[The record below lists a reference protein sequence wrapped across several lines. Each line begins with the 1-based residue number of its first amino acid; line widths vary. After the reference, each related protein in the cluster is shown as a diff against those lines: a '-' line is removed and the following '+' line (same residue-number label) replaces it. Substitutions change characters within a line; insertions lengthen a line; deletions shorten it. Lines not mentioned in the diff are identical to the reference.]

1 MSRRALGRGLKALIP
16 ESDAS
21 MGSARP
27 VPVAQIEPNPNQ
39 PRRYFDEESL
49 EELKASI
56 LTHGVVEPIIVRPV
70 HGRYELVV
78 GERRW
83 RAAKMAGLAQIP
95 AVVRALSDL
104 ESLELAL
111 IENIQREDLNP
122 IEEAETYRRL
132 MDEFGMTQEE
142 VAERVGKRRSTVANS
157 LRLLEIDPELREE
170 VAKGRLSAGHAK
182 ALLSVASKAERLR
195 MARMVM
201 EEGLSVRATEALAAK
216 AAKGAAGG
224 KRKAGRVD
232 DPEAAE
238 VVERLQ
244 QSLGTKVRL
253 VRQGDRGRIEI
264 EYYSRDEMERII
276 ELLGGGYQ

>member
-1 MSRRALGRGLKALIP
+1 MIP